1 MTTRAGSSGASS
13 ARSAQPAAMPARP
26 AGIARGTFG
35 EASEPAITATL
46 SGAKTSPLAVCS

>member
-13 ARSAQPAAMPARP
+13 ASSAQPAAMPARP

-35 EASEPAITATL
+35 EASGNDRSSSTQIDQVATL
-46 SGAKTSPLAVCS
+46 PP